1 MVIVKKNKA
10 PRKGKKGKK
19 SKTMLQKQTVSQN
32 VKVNIYK
39 PARVPREYKAKQ
51 SSAPRSSFQ
60 IVNNQPQP
68 LLNNDF
74 LGNARPVSISPFERL
89 LVNHAVQDNRQL
101 EVAKLRNS
109 LESSRLKAIE
119 REPALEPARRGETE
133 SERFMAF
140 AKSAS
145 DVNQEPLKVRSLGQG
160 QAPTTPM
167 KLEVSFKGRLPQE
180 GTFDD
185 YTILSPTRGAYER
198 GSSSTIESVL
208 RDDLSLPRGESR
220 TFREEPHGQSP
231 VEPGRFL
238 EEPEEVMPVESEER
252 VPYSGMFGEPGPPNP
267 LTAYVAEEAKR
278 GPGRPAQYSDPKHV
292 QDAIDKANE
301 RKGDKHY
308 KQSLAKKLFSALKNK
323 S

>member
-1 MVIVKKNKA
+1 MVKKNKA
-10 PRKGKKGKK
+10 PKKGKKGKT
-19 SKTMLQKQTVSQN
+19 SKATMLQKQTVSQN

-39 PARVPREYKAKQ
+39 PTRVPREYKKQ
-51 SSAPRSSFQ
+51 LGRDGASVPRSSFQ

-68 LLNNDF
+68 LLNNNF
-74 LGNARPVSISPFERL
+74 LGNARPVSASPFERL

-145 DVNQEPLKVRSLGQG
+145 DVNHEPFKVRSLGEQD
-160 QAPTTPM
+160 P
-167 KLEVSFKGRLPQE
+167 VVISFKGRSPQE

-185 YTILSPTRGAYER
+185 YTVLPPTRGSYER
-198 GSSSTIESVL
+198 GSSSTVESV
-208 RDDLSLPRGESR
+208 LPRGESA
-220 TFREEPHGQSP
+220 TFREEPQEQ
-231 VEPGRFL
+231 VTIM
-238 EEPEEVMPVESEER
+238 EEPQQFTPVDSEER
-252 VPYSGMFGEPGPPNP
+252 VPYSGAFGEPGPPNP
-267 LTAYVAEEAKR
+267 LTAYVADQDYTWDDVI
-278 GPGRPAQYSDPKHV
+278 GPQQPNARPGHPIWYSDAKHV
-292 QDAIDKANE
+292 EERENKARE